1 MITLEDIIEKT
12 KLHKSRLLNAY
23 VFGSRVYGTASE
35 TSDYDIL
42 IIAKTPYVEKELVV
56 DNCNIHILT
65 LDRFLEGLKQHH
77 IGRLECLM
85 APQEF
90 ILKEEI
96 NIPLNIKEVG
106 LRHSISH
113 TVSNS
118 WIKSKKKLMQ
128 DDYYIGIKSLF
139 HSLRIAMF
147 GIQIIEH
154 GRIVDFKCAN
164 HIWNQLQSKT
174 WTWNQLNETFRPLRN
189 KIMTDFRSVTS
200 KL

>member
-1 MITLEDIIEKT
+1 MITLLEVIEKSG
-12 KLHKSRLLNAY
+12 LHKSRIQNVY
-23 VFGSRVYGTASE
+23 IFGSQVYSTASV

-42 IIAKTPYVEKELVV
+42 IIAKTPYEERELVV

-65 LDRFLEGLKQHH
+65 LDRFLEGLKQNH
-77 IGRLECLM
+77 IRNIECLM
-85 APQEF
+85 APTEF

-113 TVSNS
+113 IVSNS
-118 WIKSKKKLMQ
+118 WIKSKKKLEH
-128 DDYYIGIKSLF
+128 DDYYIGLKSLF

-154 GRIVDFKCAN
+154 GKIVDFKCAN

-174 WTWNQLNETFRPLRN
+174 WTWEQLNETFRPLRN

>member
-1 MITLEDIIEKT
+1 MITLSEVVEKSG
-12 KLHKSRLLNAY
+12 LHKSRVQNVY
-23 VFGSRVYGTASE
+23 IFGSQVYSTAST

-42 IIAKTPYVEKELVV
+42 IIAKTPYEEKELVI

-77 IGRLECLM
+77 IRSIECLM
-85 APQEF
+85 APKEF

-96 NIPLNIKEVG
+96 SIPILIKQDS

-113 TVSNS
+113 ICSNS
-118 WIKSKKKLMQ
+118 WIKSKKKIEVGE
-128 DDYYIGIKSLF
+128 YYVGIKSLF

-147 GIQIIEH
+147 GTQIIKH
-154 GRIVDFKCAN
+154 GKIVDFTCAN
-164 HIWNQLQSKT
+164 FIWEQLISKT
-174 WTWNQLNETFRPLRN
+174 WTWEQLNETFRPFRN

>member
-1 MITLEDIIEKT
+1 MITLSEVIQKSG
-12 KLHKSRLLNAY
+12 LHPSRVQNVY
-23 VFGSRVYGTASE
+23 IFGSQVYSTASE

-42 IIAKTPYVEKELVV
+42 IIAKTPYEEKELVV

-85 APQEF
+85 APKKW
-90 ILKEEI
+90 ILKEEV
-96 NIPLNIKEVG
+96 NIPILIKEES

-118 WIKSKKKLMQ
+118 WVKSKKKLEQ
-128 DDYYIGIKSLF
+128 GDYYIGIKSLF

-147 GIQIIEH
+147 GIQIIEQGH
-154 GRIVDFKCAN
+154 IVDFRSAN
-164 HIWNQLQSKT
+164 FIWHELNTKQ
-174 WTWNQLNETFRPLRN
+174 WTWEELNKTYRPLRN
-189 KIMTDFRSVTS
+189 KLMTYFRSLTS

>member
-1 MITLEDIIEKT
+1 MITLSEVIQKSG
-12 KLHKSRLLNAY
+12 LHPSRIQNVYL
-23 VFGSRVYGTASE
+23 FGSRVYDTASE

-42 IIAKTPYVEKELVV
+42 IIAKTPYEERELVV

-77 IGRLECLM
+77 IRNIECLM
-85 APQEF
+85 SPQDF
-90 ILKEEI
+90 ILKVDI
-96 NIPLNIKEVG
+96 KIPILIKQDG

-113 TVSNS
+113 ICSNS
-118 WIKSKKKLMQ
+118 WIKSKKKLEN
-128 DDYYIGIKSLF
+128 DEYYIGIKSLF

-147 GIQIIEH
+147 GIQIIEQGH
-154 GRIVDFKCAN
+154 IVDFKCAN
-164 HIWNQLQSKT
+164 YIWEQLKSKT
-174 WTWNQLNETFRPLRN
+174 WTWEELNETFRPLRN

>member
-1 MITLEDIIEKT
+1 MIKLSEVVEKSG
-12 KLHKSRLLNAY
+12 LHPSRIQNVY
-23 VFGSRVYGTASE
+23 IFGSQVYSTASE
-35 TSDYDIL
+35 ISDYDIL
-42 IIAKTPYVEKELVV
+42 IIAKTPYEEKELVI

-85 APQEF
+85 SAQKWR
-90 ILKEEI
+90 LKEEI
-96 NIPLNIKEVG
+96 NIPIIIKESG

-118 WIKSKKKLMQ
+118 WIKSKKKLEQ
-128 DDYYIGIKSLF
+128 GDYYLGIKSLF

-147 GIQIIEH
+147 GLQIINH
-154 GRIVDFKCAN
+154 GKIVDFKCAN
-164 HIWNQLQSKT
+164 YIWEELKSKT
-174 WTWNQLNETFRPLRN
+174 WNWEELNETFRPLRN
-189 KIMTDFRSVTS
+189 KIMTDFRSVTN

>member
-1 MITLEDIIEKT
+1 MITLSEIIEKSG
-12 KLHKSRLLNAY
+12 LHPSRIQNVY
-23 VFGSRVYGTASE
+23 IFGSQVYSTASE
-35 TSDYDIL
+35 ISDYDIL
-42 IIAKTPYVEKELVV
+42 IIAKTPYEEKELVV

-85 APQEF
+85 SPQKWR
-90 ILKEEI
+90 LKEEI
-96 NIPLNIKEVG
+96 NIPIIIKESG

-118 WIKSKKKLMQ
+118 WIKSKKKLEQ
-128 DDYYIGIKSLF
+128 GDYYLGIKSLF

-147 GIQIIEH
+147 GLQIINH
-154 GRIVDFKCAN
+154 GKIVDFKCAN
-164 HIWNQLQSKT
+164 YIWEELKSKT
-174 WTWNQLNETFRPLRN
+174 WNWEELNETFRPLRN
-189 KIMTDFRSVTS
+189 KIMTDFRSVTN

>member
-35 TSDYDIL
+35 ISDYDIL
-42 IIAKTPYVEKELVV
+42 VIAKTPYEEKELVV

-85 APQEF
+85 SPQKWR
-90 ILKEEI
+90 LKEEI
-96 NIPLNIKEVG
+96 NIPIIIKESG

-118 WIKSKKKLMQ
+118 WIKSKKKLEQ
-128 DDYYIGIKSLF
+128 GDYYLGIKSLF

-147 GIQIIEH
+147 GLQIINH
-154 GRIVDFKCAN
+154 GKIVDFKCAN
-164 HIWNQLQSKT
+164 YIWEELKSKT
-174 WTWNQLNETFRPLRN
+174 WNWEELNETFRPLRN
-189 KIMTDFRSVTS
+189 KIMTDFISVTN